1 MSHKYELVKIE
12 ISRQVLWIGNEA
24 YPLQNIARA
33 KTIKI
38 VPDDKGAWR
47 RYVGSMVLLVLL
59 GTSAAVGIKLAP
71 QVNSTQGSTALHGV
85 AVGVLVLAV
94 VLFVINTIIL
104 LVRLT
109 RELYYLLL
117 IETTGDP
124 SRTLASTDAAPLC
137 ILVHEIMKAID
148 NPAATFRYE
157 IENLVDA
164 RGAKGLQIGRQNT
177 QENTFS

>member
-1 MSHKYELVKIE
+1 MSHKYELIRIK
-12 ISRQVLWIGNEA
+12 ISRQVLWIGSEA

-38 VPDDKGAWR
+38 VPDDKGAWK
-47 RYVGSMVLLVLL
+47 RYLGAMVLLVLL
-59 GTSAAVGIKLAP
+59 GIAASVAIQFAP
-71 QVNSTQGSTALHGV
+71 QVTSAQGSTALHGV

-109 RELYYLLL
+109 RKPYYLLS
-117 IETTGDP
+117 IETTGNP
-124 SRTLASTDAAPLC
+124 SRTLASTKTEPLC

-148 NPAATFRYE
+148 NPAATFHYE

-164 RGAKGLQIGRQNT
+164 RGAKGFQIGGHNT